1 MKSMLNRYILF
12 ILFSIVALQV
22 YAQYD
27 LCWKQYHCSMN
38 SHSQVHN
45 NNYKYGRSDL
55 NPYFFVVDWQ
65 INGVIDNNFV
75 DDASVWGTNL
85 EAGYYLTE
93 NWAVGV
99 FFSYQTNEDYIPRQS
114 YIWEN
119 SILSTDQIHSIYQMP
134 FGLSARYRFTNGIF
148 APYAGLKIGA
158 QYTET
163 ESYMNNRCIYNEQW
177 GFYLSPE
184 VGVDIHPFKQKRLG
198 LHLAVY
204 YNYATNDNS
213 IMWYDVKGLN
223 NYGLRL
229 GFVFQ

>member
-1 MKSMLNRYILF
+1 MKSILNRYILF
-12 ILFSIVALQV
+12 ILFSVVTLQM

-27 LCWKQYHCSMN
+27 LYWKQYHYSMN
-38 SHSQVHN
+38 SHSQVQN
-45 NNYKYGRSDL
+45 NNYKYGRSEL

-75 DDASVWGTNL
+75 DDVSVWGTNL

-93 NWAVGV
+93 NWAVGA
-99 FFSYQTNEDYIPRQS
+99 FFSYQTNEDYISRQS
-114 YIWEN
+114 YTWEN
-119 SILSTDQIHSIYQMP
+119 STLSTDQIHSIYQMP
-134 FGLSARYRFTNGIF
+134 FGLSARYRFTNGTF
-148 APYAGLKIGA
+148 APYAGMKIGA

-184 VGVDIHPFKQKRLG
+184 VGVDIRPFKQKRLG
-198 LHLAVY
+198 FHLTVY

-213 IMWYDVKGLN
+213 IMWYDVEGLN